1 MTVLNHVI
9 ISEFASV
16 VAALR
21 KRRISKIDVSGVF
34 SRERSSY
41 MDLFGATNEK
51 GCYDTIFILGKF

>member
-34 SRERSSY
+34 SRKRSS
-41 MDLFGATNEK
+41 
-51 GCYDTIFILGKF
+51 